1 MHETQIDRKS
11 FLDLSE
17 RYMYILYTY
26 IHTCYSPAELDVFVD
41 DDGKQQSSEGVVPAD
56 DEHDGET
63 E

>member
-1 MHETQIDRKS
+1 MSDIHTVHV
-11 FLDLSE
+11 
-17 RYMYILYTY
+17 TY
-26 IHTCYSPAELDVFVD
+26 ISSPAELDVFVD